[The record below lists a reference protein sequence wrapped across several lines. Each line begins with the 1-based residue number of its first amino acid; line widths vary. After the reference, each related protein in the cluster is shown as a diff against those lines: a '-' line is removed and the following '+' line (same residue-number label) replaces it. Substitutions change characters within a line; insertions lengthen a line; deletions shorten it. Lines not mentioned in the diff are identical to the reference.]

1 MILIIKATI
10 NLTTIQKRKEIC
22 IMGSRR
28 PIIFFL
34 TMAVALAM
42 LAFTHALF
50 GEGKDSPVAKALIE
64 QAESLETQAPNP
76 HGKSN
81 Y

>member
-1 MILIIKATI
+1 
-10 NLTTIQKRKEIC
+10 
-22 IMGSRR
+22 MGSRR
-28 PIIFFL
+28 PIIFFI

-42 LAFTHALF
+42 LAFTHDLF

-76 HGKSN
+76 YGKSN

>member
-1 MILIIKATI
+1 
-10 NLTTIQKRKEIC
+10 
-22 IMGSRR
+22 
-28 PIIFFL
+28 
-34 TMAVALAM
+34 MAVALAM
-42 LAFTHALF
+42 LAFTHDLF
-50 GEGKDSPVAKALIE
+50 GGGKDSPVAKALIE

>member
-1 MILIIKATI
+1 
-10 NLTTIQKRKEIC
+10 
-22 IMGSRR
+22 MGSRR
-28 PIIFFL
+28 PIVFFL

-42 LAFTHALF
+42 LVFTHTLF
-50 GEGKDSPVAKALIE
+50 GRGKDSPVAKALIE
-64 QAESLETQAPNP
+64 QAESLETQVSNP

>member
-1 MILIIKATI
+1 
-10 NLTTIQKRKEIC
+10 
-22 IMGSRR
+22 MGSRR
-28 PIIFFL
+28 PLVFFL
-34 TMAVALAM
+34 TIALSLEM

>member
-1 MILIIKATI
+1 
-10 NLTTIQKRKEIC
+10 
-22 IMGSRR
+22 
-28 PIIFFL
+28 
-34 TMAVALAM
+34 M